1 MEAIM
6 QGRPQLFRSSKQISV
21 LVSGDDYRALAVL
34 LERARVERPG
44 YSFGDLLRAFI
55 RQRLDQEEDLK
66 PARKLNPTQDR
77 VQRLHA
83 IARAAV
89 RLAHELDS
97 KKGQGQ
103 AA

>member
-1 MEAIM
+1 M

-21 LVSGDDYRALAVL
+21 LVSGDDYRALTVL

-44 YSFGDLLRAFI
+44 YSYGDLLRAFI

-66 PARKLNPTQDR
+66 PVRKLSPMQDR
-77 VQRLHA
+77 IRRLHA
-83 IARAAV
+83 IARSAV
-89 RLAHELDS
+89 RLAHELD
-97 KKGQGQ
+97 KQKGQ